1 MGAAVWTVTVSD
13 GQGAKRIKVSASD
26 RGDAMLK
33 AGRHGRPLRAE
44 RERRGF
50 LSAPAMTEGERALFL
65 ERLSTLAASHVG
77 MSKALTAMR
86 DTLPGRPGA
95 AAGRL
100 LDAVSAGMDVGEAMQ
115 ANPADFPPA
124 VAAIVK
130 AGMESGSTERA
141 LREAADF
148 EKALGDARSHGG
160 GGMAGAVLGILFAA
174 AVTVGLDRV
183 MSDMLAGLP
192 MMQGAKSPDYELYMR
207 LCSLASVGLAWLSG
221 FMLAATLGLWA
232 LATAGRRL
240 FPQAADTAIARVP
253 VYRDVVLSLRNFIAA
268 YQLGL
273 LCRSGIPIEAAL
285 TLTAAGTPKGR
296 LKADLEAAARA
307 VRGGLPWADRLS
319 LLHPT
324 GWPFRQRRTGRGRRT
339 RSTPWRGGSGRSTSA
354 GSTPWCRSC
363 GGSPSRSSPS
373 RWSSWASRPRYR
385 SARSS
390 CSRARCDA
398 VRKANG
404 M

>member
-192 MMQGAKSPDYELYMR
+192 MMQGVKSPDYELYMR

-221 FMLAATLGLWA
+221 FTLAATLGLWA

-253 VYRDVVLSLRNFIAA
+253 VYRDVILSLRNFIAA

-296 LKADLEAAARA
+296 LKADLEVAARA

-324 GWPFRQRRTGRGRRT
+324 DRLALSTTPDRT
-339 RSTPWRGGSGRSTSA
+339 RTA
-354 GSTPWCRSC
+354 D
-363 GGSPSRSSPS
+363 
-373 RWSSWASRPRYR
+373 AL
-385 SARSS
+385 
-390 CSRARCDA
+390 DA
-398 VRKANG
+398 VARGQRALYIRRLNSLVPIMRWVAFAFLAVAMVVVGVQTTLPLGEIIVQSGK

>member
-26 RGDAMLK
+26 RGDAMFK
-33 AGRHGRPLRAE
+33 AGRHGRPLGAE

-50 LSAPAMTEGERALFL
+50 LSAPGMTEGERALFL

-77 MSKALTAMR
+77 MSRALAAMR

-221 FMLAATLGLWA
+221 FTLAATLGLWA

-240 FPQAADTAIARVP
+240 FPQVADAAIARVP
-253 VYRDVVLSLRNFIAA
+253 VYRDVVLSLRNFVAA

-273 LCRSGIPIEAAL
+273 LCRSGIPIETAL
-285 TLTAAGTPKGR
+285 TLAAAGTPKGR

-324 GWPFRQRRTGRGRRT
+324 DRLALSTTPDRT
-339 RSTPWRGGSGRSTSA
+339 RTA
-354 GSTPWCRSC
+354 D
-363 GGSPSRSSPS
+363 
-373 RWSSWASRPRYR
+373 AL
-385 SARSS
+385 
-390 CSRARCDA
+390 DA
-398 VRKANG
+398 VARGQRALYIRRLNSLVPIMRWVAFAFLAVAMVVVGVQTTLPLGEIIVQSGK